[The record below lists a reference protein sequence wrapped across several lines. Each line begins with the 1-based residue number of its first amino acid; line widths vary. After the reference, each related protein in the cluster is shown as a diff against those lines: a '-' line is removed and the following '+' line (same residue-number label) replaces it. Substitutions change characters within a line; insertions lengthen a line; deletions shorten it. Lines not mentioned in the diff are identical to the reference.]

1 MEGHLEEQD
10 IDLLILSPE
19 KLAPERRQLLES
31 HLAECSLC
39 SEMAAFLRS
48 FYDELGKHTLE
59 SQDRVEQFLADLK
72 HRRSVVQLFP
82 YQFVPT
88 TEVGGQLAT
97 VLAAK
102 SDPKPSYRYSS
113 VCTLA
118 SRDEKT
124 VVRILRDEE
133 SRNYRLFL
141 LSSGFEPDLRAI
153 IHFPALDIN
162 VSVRP
167 ESPQAEFHLPAST
180 QHVDWS
186 SIVAE
191 LRFTHE

>member
-1 MEGHLEEQD
+1 MDGHLEEQD

-19 KLAPERRQLLES
+19 KLTAERRQLLEQ
-31 HLAECSLC
+31 HLAKCSLC

-48 FYDELGKHTLE
+48 FYAELGKHTLE
-59 SQDRVEQFLADLK
+59 SQSRVEQFLADLK
-72 HRRSVVQLFP
+72 QRNSVVQLFP
-82 YQFVPT
+82 YQFTPT
-88 TEVGGQLAT
+88 AEVGGRVTT

-102 SDPKPSYRYSS
+102 SDTKPPYRYSS

-118 SRDEKT
+118 SRDEKI

-133 SRNYRLFL
+133 SRKYRLYL
-141 LSSGFEPDLRAI
+141 VSSSFEPDVRAI

-162 VSVRP
+162 VSVRA
-167 ESPQAEFHLPAST
+167 EFPQTEFHLPADT
-180 QHVDWS
+180 GEVDWTNV
-186 SIVAE
+186 VAE